1 MRFAKPCIV
10 EAIHWTRNILPAVF
24 VLTGMALL
32 AGASPVPVP
41 VGGGSYASYPPAG
54 ASPNLQ
60 RMLTW
65 HFPLVHPRN
74 HPPIP
79 TNKYWTDLLNGQPR
93 GSLWSYPWRVD
104 PKHTGLQLFFPQ
116 HSNADGTNMDC
127 NRPLVITGHN
137 FRAHGVLI
145 KNWGDWT
152 FTFRLPQSTS
162 RYMDVTLGEGMPL
175 VWVQPH
181 GVTLSISPTPK
192 AQYLTP
198 AGAKVA
204 FPYRGRELIVRNGHR
219 LYAVFVPPATRFTN
233 SNNAVSI
240 HISYP
245 RAFAAFAPLKTLQQA
260 RYFAPCAG
268 SVPINST
275 VHWAYDV
282 KTGTVKTRWS
292 VQTRALVPG
301 SRNEVVQG
309 WLPHQWMQSKYSM
322 TLNGPT
328 YTTARGE
335 MKTSRGN
342 NFELA
347 WHFSGFLPLLPAPGT
362 FAKAHDFNAAIM
374 EKLLRHCSDNP
385 SYGGDTYW
393 GGKDLLRFTQ
403 YMLMARELGNK
414 PEYKILRA
422 ESYHALS
429 DWLTYTPGE
438 KAHYF
443 ALYKNWPALVGFHT
457 SYGSGSFNDQHFH
470 YGYFTYSAAM
480 LGMQDP
486 AFLKKYGPMITL
498 VAKEYANWNRKSKRF
513 PVLRTFDIWAGHSW
527 AGGLSSPGGENQE
540 SSSEAMQSWIGLY
553 LLGTMLHNPRMEAT
567 GAMGYAME
575 SRAAMDYWFN
585 EPGNILPPQYKHP
598 MYGMVWSGGGVF
610 GTYFSGDP
618 CWVYGIN
625 CLPQSPGLDYLVR
638 NAGFAGKLF
647 HEILGQRDIATM
659 GDLGNVLLAQASQ
672 ADPAWACREFDQLWK
687 AKNAI
692 VRNNMEAGVT
702 YYDAH
707 AYNELGPRQWDIHL
721 SIPTSSVYRNARTG
735 VTTYAVYN
743 PHDYPVGV
751 KVTRD
756 DQDLGGFVALPR
768 QITYTHSLS
777 AINPDNPIEASMPQA
792 GEKDVNREIRTVYIV
807 FRAALN
813 PSDLSGIK
821 LTGKQAPNLTP
832 TLQAGGRVLACRLA
846 HGLQPAQ
853 HYTIRIPTSLRFAS
867 GGHVLM
873 QAGHI
878 GFTLASEPPLR
889 LAASTP
895 ANNAARVDV
904 SGAIMQLKFNA
915 PLNPQSVTAIRLLGA
930 DAPKVKMELV
940 HHGWWVEIKTLTPM
954 QYDHTYRLVVPA
966 GVKSRFGDAL
976 GHAVHIDFST
986 TPEPCPPNIY
996 TQSFVGHGVGTDG
1009 TVTVDLRCTKH
1020 PYAGHYCIRV
1030 SGGAKGGS
1038 AYFFNGTSDHGSG
1051 WKPVNLKGYSQL
1063 RFYIR
1068 GNTPTIWFKIG
1079 HPVFDGA
1086 FFQTQLQGITDQ
1098 YKRFA
1103 LPIPK
1108 PKTHIGTLFVVS
1120 VPGGKTIYLGN
1131 MRFIKKRKIHQAGH

>member
-1 MRFAKPCIV
+1 MRFAKQCVAGAAQWIR
-10 EAIHWTRNILPAVF
+10 HILPAV
-24 VLTGMALL
+24 VVIAGMALF
-32 AGASPVPVP
+32 ARAAPMAVPT
-41 VGGGSYASYPPAG
+41 GGGSYASYPPKG
-54 ASPNLQ
+54 SSPNLG
-60 RMLTW
+60 RMLSW

-127 NRPLVITGHN
+127 NRPLVITGLN
-137 FRAHGVLI
+137 FRANGVLI

-152 FTFRLPQSTS
+152 FTFRLPQSAS

-181 GVTLSISPTPK
+181 GVTLSITPTGK
-192 AQYLTP
+192 GQYLTP
-198 AGAKVA
+198 TGTPIA
-204 FPYRGRELIVRNGHR
+204 FPYRGRELIVRADQR
-219 LYAVFVPPATRFTN
+219 LYAVFVPPGTHFTN
-233 SNNAVSI
+233 SGNTVNI

-245 RAFAAFAPLKTLQQA
+245 RAFAAFAPLQTLRQA
-260 RYFAPCAG
+260 RYFATCAA
-268 SVPINST
+268 SIPINST
-275 VHWAYDV
+275 VDWAYRA
-282 KTGTVKTRWS
+282 KTGAVNTRWS
-292 VQTRALVPG
+292 VQTRAMVPG
-301 SRNEVVQG
+301 SPNEVVQG
-309 WLPHQWMQSKYSM
+309 WLPHQWMQSQYAMK
-322 TLNGPT
+322 LNGPA
-328 YTTARGE
+328 YVTARGE

-342 NFELA
+342 NFKLS
-347 WHFSGFLPLLPAPGT
+347 WHFSGFLPVLPAPGS
-362 FAKAHDFNAAIM
+362 FAKSDHFSPAIM
-374 EKLLRHCSDNP
+374 AKLLKHCSDN
-385 SYGGDTYW
+385 SNYGDDTYW

-403 YMLMARELGNK
+403 YMLMAHELHNK
-414 PEYKILRA
+414 PEYKTLRA
-422 ESYHALS
+422 EAYRALS

-443 ALYKNWPALVGFHT
+443 ARYKNWPALVGFHT

-498 VAKEYANWNRKSKRF
+498 VAKEYANWNRKSRRF

-553 LLGTMLHNPRMEAT
+553 LLGTMLHNPRMRAT

-575 SRAAMDYWFN
+575 SRAALDYWFN
-585 EPGNILPPQYKHP
+585 EPGNVLPPQYKHP

-638 NAGFAGKLF
+638 YSGFARTLF
-647 HEILGQRDIATM
+647 HKILGDRNIATM

-672 ADPAWACREFDQLWK
+672 ADPAWACREFDHLWQ

-707 AYNELGPRQWDIHL
+707 AYNQLGPRQWNIHL
-721 SIPTSSVYRNARTG
+721 TVPTSSVYHNGRTG

-743 PHDYPVGV
+743 PHHYPVLVRATEGMRV
-751 KVTRD
+751 
-756 DQDLGGFVALPR
+756 LGGFVALPGR
-768 QITYTHSLS
+768 ITCAHSLS
-777 AINPDNPIEASMPQA
+777 PIKRDNPIQASLPRA
-792 GEKDVNREIRTVYIV
+792 GAKHVSREVHTVYVV

-813 PSDLSGIK
+813 PADLRAVALSGPD
-821 LTGKQAPNLTP
+821 APELVP
-832 TLQAGGRVLACRLA
+832 TLLDDGRVLACALA
-846 HGLQPAQ
+846 HSLQPSRR
-853 HYTIRIPTSLRFAS
+853 YTLVIPTSLRFTS
-867 GGHVLM
+867 GGRVLAK
-873 QAGHI
+873 AGRI
-878 GFTLASEPPLR
+878 EFTLAAEPPLR
-889 LAASTP
+889 LTASTP
-895 ANNAARVDV
+895 ANGAARVAV
-904 SGAIMQLKFNA
+904 SGLTMQLKFNA
-915 PLNPQSVTAIRLLGA
+915 PLNPRSISAIRLVGA
-930 DAPKVKMELV
+930 GSHGLKVKMA
-940 HHGWWVEIKTLTPM
+940 HHGWWVDIKSRSSLL
-954 QYDHTYRLVVPA
+954 YDHTYRLVVPA
-966 GVKSRFGDAL
+966 GLTSRFGHAL
-976 GHAVHIDFST
+976 GHAVSIQFST
-986 TPEPCPPNIY
+986 TPEPCPPNVY
-996 TQSFVGHGVGTDG
+996 TESFAGNGVGTDG
-1009 TVTVDLRCTKH
+1009 TVKVNLRCTKH
-1020 PYAGHYCIRV
+1020 PYAGHYCICV

-1051 WKPVNLKGYSQL
+1051 WKPVNLTGYSKL

-1068 GNTPTIWFKIG
+1068 GNTGSIWFKIG

-1086 FFQTQLQGITDQ
+1086 FFQTQLHGITDQ

-1120 VPGGKTIYLGN
+1120 VPAGKTIYLDN
-1131 MRFIKKRKIHQAGH
+1131 VRFIK